1 MRRSAVAGGA
11 WGPVGFG
18 GPKMR
23 RHAVALLFMVSCLL
37 AASAQAAEFRFP
49 KTGADAFVIN
59 LPAGWTTHED
69 EYNGLQ
75 LLAPGHRSV
84 IYLSFV
90 RDAQYTGKPLRDVA
104 LAIGAQPSMK
114 FSSRVEA
121 SVISGYGGQTFF
133 AEMTNDKG
141 TPLDVKMAI
150 IPLAQNLWAT
160 ETQLISKNLNAEQ
173 SATLAAAVRGVG
185 LVHGN

>member
-1 MRRSAVAGGA
+1 MHRR
-11 WGPVGFG
+11 
-18 GPKMR
+18 
-23 RHAVALLFMVSCLL
+23 AVALLLMVGCLL
-37 AASAQAAEFRFP
+37 AVSAQAAEIRFP
-49 KTGADAFVIN
+49 KTGSDAFVID
-59 LPAGWTTHED
+59 LPAGWSTHED
-69 EYNGLQ
+69 EYNGIQ

-90 RDAQYTGKPLRDVA
+90 RDGQYTGKPLRDVA
-104 LAIGAQPSMK
+104 LAIGTQPGMK
-114 FSSRVEA
+114 FSDRVEA

-133 AEMTNDKG
+133 AEMTNNKG

-173 SATLAAAVRGVG
+173 SAALAAAVRGVG
-185 LVHGN
+185 LLHGN

>member
-1 MRRSAVAGGA
+1 
-11 WGPVGFG
+11 
-18 GPKMR
+18 MR
-23 RHAVALLFMVSCLL
+23 RHIIALFIMAACLL

-49 KTGADAFVIN
+49 KTGPDAFVIN
-59 LPAGWTTHED
+59 LPTGWTTHED
-69 EYNGLQ
+69 DFNGLQ
-75 LLAPGHRSV
+75 LVSPDHRSLV
-84 IYLSFV
+84 YLSFV
-90 RDAQYTGKPLRDVA
+90 RDGQYTGKPLRDVA

-114 FSSRVEA
+114 FSSRQEV

-133 AEMTNDKG
+133 AQMTNDKG

-150 IPLAQNLWAT
+150 VPLTQDLWAT

-185 LVHGN
+185 LVHGK

>member
-1 MRRSAVAGGA
+1 MRRRVIALFFMGG
-11 WGPVGFG
+11 
-18 GPKMR
+18 
-23 RHAVALLFMVSCLL
+23 CLL
-37 AASAQAAEFRFP
+37 SGPAPAAEFRFP
-49 KTGADAFVIN
+49 KTGSDAFVID

-69 EYNGLQ
+69 EYNGIQ

-90 RDAQYTGKPLRDVA
+90 RDGQYTGKPLRDVA
-104 LAIGAQPSMK
+104 LAIGTQPGMK
-114 FSSRVEA
+114 FSDRVEA
-121 SVISGYGGQTFF
+121 SVIAGYGGQTFY
-133 AEMTNDKG
+133 AQMTNDKG

-173 SATLAAAVRGVG
+173 SATLAAAVRGVA
-185 LVHGN
+185 LVHGK